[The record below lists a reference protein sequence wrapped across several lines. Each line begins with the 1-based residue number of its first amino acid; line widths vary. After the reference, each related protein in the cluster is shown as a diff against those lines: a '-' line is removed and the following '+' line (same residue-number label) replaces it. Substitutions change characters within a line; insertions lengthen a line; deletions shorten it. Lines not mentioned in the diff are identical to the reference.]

1 MGEGSDRFRCGDC
14 ILYRETDEHGQ
25 IIDVKPVTVV
35 EDSETQIVLWL
46 PMDTPTKNPVLLNH
60 TPGTPRRW
68 TEDNWT
74 LQDSTWQW
82 GELLIVIRPDQH
94 RATCVIWSRDREF
107 SGWYVNMQSRLT
119 RTPLGF
125 DLRDHQLDILV
136 EPNREWRW
144 KDKDELDI
152 CVQDGRVSLEDAIAI
167 RAEGQ
172 RAVEE
177 IERNVGPFSAGWE
190 GWHPDPKLP
199 RPTLS
204 SDWDD
209 LSMYS

>member
-74 LQDSTWQW
+74 AS
-82 GELLIVIRPDQH
+82 
-94 RATCVIWSRDREF
+94 
-107 SGWYVNMQSRLT
+107 
-119 RTPLGF
+119 GF
-125 DLRDHQLDILV
+125 DLAVGRALDRHQTRSASGNVRHMVKRSGVLGV
-136 EPNREWRW
+136 VCEHAE
-144 KDKDELDI
+144 
-152 CVQDGRVSLEDAIAI
+152 QD
-167 RAEGQ
+167 
-172 RAVEE
+172 
-177 IERNVGPFSAGWE
+177 
-190 GWHPDPKLP
+190 
-199 RPTLS
+199 
-204 SDWDD
+204 
-209 LSMYS
+209 